1 MKKQYLTPTATL
13 VALPKEEF
21 VTASSLLT
29 KKSDGVYFDDTD
41 NETTGAPIFTIG
53 SYFGGTFD

>member
-21 VTASSLLT
+21 VTASGLSILKKNSLGFE
-29 KKSDGVYFDDTD
+29 DD
-41 NETTGAPIFTIG
+41 NEDIGAPIF
-53 SYFGGTFD
+53 SKNVFRDGTFD

>member
-29 KKSDGVYFDDTD
+29 KKSDG
-41 NETTGAPIFTIG
+41 I
-53 SYFGGTFD
+53 